1 MSWFCLLL
9 SLILCSA
16 YTSAQFTVTQD
27 ASVSSSLGESVR
39 ITCSRSGGS
48 VTGSNYPAWYYQTP
62 GSPPKLL
69 IYSGSSSNQNSRPSG
84 ISDRFSGSI
93 SGVSAVLSISK
104 VESLDE
110 GFYHCCLYAGSN
122 VHTIISADYE
132 QAQIPHACPLLNA
145 RDSSAVL
152 YYFIAKR
159 F

>member
-16 YTSAQFTVTQD
+16 YASAQFTVTQD

-48 VTGSNYPAWYYQTP
+48 VTGGNYPAWYYQTP
-62 GSPPKLL
+62 GSPPKPL
-69 IYSGSSSNQNSRPSG
+69 IYSTSSNQNNRPSG

-104 VESLDE
+104 VESVDE
-110 GFYHCCLYAGSN
+110 GNYYCCLYAGSDRYTQCYIGDN
-122 VHTIISADYE
+122 K
-132 QAQIPHACPLLNA
+132 QLQILPAYPVLNS
-145 RDSSAVL
+145 RGSSACSVP
-152 YYFIAKR
+152 F
-159 F
+159 

>member
-48 VTGSNYPAWYYQTP
+48 VTGGNYPSWYYQTP

-69 IYSGSSSNQNSRPSG
+69 VYSSSSSNQNSRPSG

-110 GFYHCCLYAGSN
+110 GFYHCCLYAGNS
-122 VHTIISADYE
+122 VHTIM
-132 QAQIPHACPLLNA
+132 
-145 RDSSAVL
+145 
-152 YYFIAKR
+152 
-159 F
+159 

>member
-9 SLILCSA
+9 SLILGSA
-16 YTSAQFTVTQD
+16 YASAQFTVTQD

-48 VTGSNYPAWYYQTP
+48 VTGDNYPSWYYQTP

-69 IYSGSSSNQNSRPSG
+69 VYSGSSSNQNNRPSG

-110 GFYHCCLYAGSN
+110 GFYHCCLYAGSG
-122 VHTIISADYE
+122 TGKYT
-132 QAQIPHACPLLNA
+132 Q
-145 RDSSAVL
+145 
-152 YYFIAKR
+152 
-159 F
+159 